1 MNGNNFPW
9 GNFLNPKIWEF
20 GCMQIQEFGCMQ
32 TTYFDILLNTS
43 LHLGK
48 KMISTSRVNS
58 LNLISSYLPALRKN
72 GLRNLEWAKDP
83 REDSI
88 KEELITEY
96 TKQCPILNRTLTPRT
111 IKKTLLLSTPNKT
124 LTLRI
129 LKRTPWLSTVK
140 RTLLM
145 RTLRRTPLIKTLR
158 NFRSFYTEKS
168 FGILVVIHDRV
179 VNGDN
184 IFIKELRSW
193 KASFSCYSHLKI
205 GAKEVFLKTLMLKCY
220 WIIPYNT
227 H

>member
-1 MNGNNFPW
+1 MYANTRIRMYANHVFW
-9 GNFLNPKIWEF
+9 H
-20 GCMQIQEFGCMQ
+20 
-32 TTYFDILLNTS
+32 LLNTS

-58 LNLISSYLPALRKN
+58 LNLISSYLSALRKN
-72 GLRNLEWAKDP
+72 GLRHLEWAKDP

-96 TKQCPILNRTLTPRT
+96 TKQDPILNRALTLRT

-129 LKRTPWLSTVK
+129 LKRTLWLSTVK

-145 RTLRRTPLIKTLR
+145 RTLRRTPLIKTPR

-179 VNGDN
+179 VNGDTF
-184 IFIKELRSW
+184 FIKELRSW
-193 KASFSCYSHLKI
+193 KASF
-205 GAKEVFLKTLMLKCY
+205 
-220 WIIPYNT
+220 
-227 H
+227 

>member
-1 MNGNNFPW
+1 MQ
-9 GNFLNPKIWEF
+9 KI
-20 GCMQIQEFGCMQ
+20 QQFGCMQ
-32 TTYFDILLNTS
+32 TTYFGILLSTS

-48 KMISTSRVNS
+48 KMISINRVNS
-58 LNLISSYLPALRKN
+58 LNLISSYLSALRKK

-88 KEELITEY
+88 KEGLITEY
-96 TKQCPILNRTLTPRT
+96 TKQGPILNRALTMKT
-111 IKKTLLLSTPNKT
+111 IEKTLLLSIPNKT
-124 LTLRI
+124 LALMI
-129 LKRTPWLSTVK
+129 LKWTLWLSTVK

-145 RTLRRTPLIKTLR
+145 RALSRTPLIKTLR
-158 NFRSFYTEKS
+158 NFRSFYVKKS

-184 IFIKELRSW
+184 FFVKELRSW

-205 GAKEVFLKTLMLKCY
+205 RAKEVFLKILMLKCY

>member
-1 MNGNNFPW
+1 
-9 GNFLNPKIWEF
+9 
-20 GCMQIQEFGCMQ
+20 MQKIQEFGCMQ
-32 TTYFDILLNTS
+32 TTYFDILLSIS
-43 LHLGK
+43 LHLDK

-58 LNLISSYLPALRKN
+58 LNVISSYLSALRKK

-88 KEELITEY
+88 KEQLITEY
-96 TKQCPILNRTLTPRT
+96 TKQGPILNRALTLRT

-129 LKRTPWLSTVK
+129 LKRTLWLFLYIYIKKKKTLWLSTVK

-145 RTLRRTPLIKTLR
+145 RALRRTSLIKTLKD
-158 NFRSFYTEKS
+158 FRSFYVEKN

-184 IFIKELRSW
+184 FFIKELRSW
-193 KASFSCYSHLKI
+193 RASFSCYSHLKI
-205 GAKEVFLKTLMLKCY
+205 RAKEVFLKTLMLKCY
-220 WIIPYNT
+220 WITPYNT

>member
-1 MNGNNFPW
+1 
-9 GNFLNPKIWEF
+9 
-20 GCMQIQEFGCMQ
+20 MQ
-32 TTYFDILLNTS
+32 TTYFDILLSTF

-48 KMISTSRVNS
+48 KMISTNRVNS
-58 LNLISSYLPALRKN
+58 LNLISSYLSALRKK

-88 KEELITEY
+88 KEGLITEY
-96 TKQCPILNRTLTPRT
+96 TNQGPILNRALTMKT
-111 IKKTLLLSTPNKT
+111 IEKTLLLSIPNKT
-124 LTLRI
+124 LASRI
-129 LKRTPWLSTVK
+129 LKWTLWLSTVK

-145 RTLRRTPLIKTLR
+145 RALSRTPLIKTLR
-158 NFRSFYTEKS
+158 NFRS

-184 IFIKELRSW
+184 FFVKELRSW

-205 GAKEVFLKTLMLKCY
+205 RAKEVFLKILMLKCY